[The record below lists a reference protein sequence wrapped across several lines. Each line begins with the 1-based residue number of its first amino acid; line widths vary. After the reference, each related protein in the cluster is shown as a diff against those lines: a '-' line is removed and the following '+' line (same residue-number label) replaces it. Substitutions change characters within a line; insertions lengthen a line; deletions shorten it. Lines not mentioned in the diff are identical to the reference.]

1 MASMGGSRQAIAG
14 LAMVV
19 MSVILRGTKDAVAVM
34 RLMVALRGQVAGAD
48 A

>member
-1 MASMGGSRQAIAG
+1 MACMGGSRQAVAG

-19 MSVILRGTKDAVAVM
+19 MSVSWRGTKDAVAVM
-34 RLMVALRGQVAGAD
+34 RLMLALRGQVAGAD